1 MNKRIASLG
10 ALCTLCGC
18 LATAQTTVQRA
29 EYWLDS
35 DPGHGRATAIAVTPA
50 AMVDLQVQVPT
61 DNLEAGWHVLGIR
74 SIGDNGRWSQTYTHR
89 FFKPAA
95 AVQARLTNAEYFI
108 DEDPGH
114 GKATAI
120 PFTAGQQLFDIDVPT
135 VTLSE
140 GVHLL
145 GLRVKFNDKWSQT
158 YTHRFVTVGA
168 KPAPMAVEAVE
179 YYWDTDSENA
189 TAIPFAM
196 AGDSVVIDN
205 FEISTA
211 ALTYGLHYLNLRA
224 KANGVW
230 SVVTRY
236 EVCKN
241 AVPKFSL
248 DNNDVCVGD
257 MFIVYNET
265 AEANA
270 ETVFAWDMDGDGMT
284 DYTTAD
290 DMFTHTYDKA
300 GTYTA
305 TLTVKTGEG
314 CETAYS
320 QTVTVHS
327 KSAPSVSL
335 RYDQSSVCKGNEIT
349 FTAQASNAGKTPTF
363 RWYKNNVQI
372 ENASSET
379 LHIDDLNNNDKVKV
393 TVISSNPCAETTE
406 ATSYIC
412 TVTVYDLP
420 DIALTPITTKYTDEK
435 AFVLNQGSPTGG
447 TYYINGKAATLF
459 NPKGNNVGS
468 YTLRY
473 EYTNNNGCTSTAETD
488 FVLKERE
495 MVTIS
500 VFSNNENLGTVSGG
514 TTMLEGYDIT
524 VTATANANGRFIGWH
539 NAAGDILSTDAEYT
553 FTATQSELLYAYFVP
568 AQTTGVQSGTNAEA
582 YIYVEQRRI
591 VCNTPFTVYDML
603 GRDVT
608 RQNGSLHDGV
618 YVVKAENTTQKVV
631 LK

>member
-1 MNKRIASLG
+1 MNKRIALLG
-10 ALCTLCGC
+10 ALCALCGC
-18 LATAQTTVQRA
+18 LVTAQTTVQRA

-50 AMVDLQVQVPT
+50 AMVDLQLQVPT
-61 DNLEAGWHVLGIR
+61 DALEAGWHVLGLR
-74 SIGDNGRWSQTYTHR
+74 SAGNNGRWSQTYTHR
-89 FFKPAA
+89 FFKAA
-95 AVQARLTNAEYFI
+95 AAIQTRLTNAEYFI

-114 GKATAI
+114 GKATAL

-135 VTLSE
+135 GTLGE

-145 GLRVKFNDKWSQT
+145 GLRVKFDDKWSQT
-158 YTHRFVTVGA
+158 YTHRFVMVGA
-168 KPAPMAVEAVE
+168 KPAPMTVEAIE
-179 YYWDTDSENA
+179 YYWDTDSENT

-196 AGDSVVIDN
+196 AGDSVIIDN

-248 DNNDVCVGD
+248 DDNEVCVGD

-265 AEANA
+265 TEATA
-270 ETVFAWDMDGDGMT
+270 ETVFAWDMDGDGT
-284 DYTTAD
+284 ADYDTAD
-290 DMFTHTYDKA
+290 DMFTHTYTKA

-305 TLTVKTGEG
+305 TLTVRTGDD
-314 CETAYS
+314 CETTYS
-320 QTVTVHS
+320 QTITVHS

-335 RYDQSSVCKGNEIT
+335 KYDKSSICKGEAIT

-363 RWYKNNVQI
+363 RWYKNGVQI
-372 ENASSET
+372 ENADAAT
-379 LHIDDLNNNDKVKV
+379 LRLDDFENKDKVKV
-393 TVISSNPCAETTE
+393 TVVSSNPCSEVAE
-406 ATSYIC
+406 ATSSVC

-420 DIALTPITTKYTDEK
+420 NVTLTPIATKYTDEK

-447 TYYINGKAATLF
+447 TYYINDKAATLF
-459 NPKGNNVGS
+459 NPKGNEVGT

-473 EYTNNNGCTSTAETD
+473 EYTNSNGCTSSVETD

-500 VFSNNENLGTVSGG
+500 VFSNDESLGSVSGG

-524 VTATANANGRFIGWH
+524 VTAIANANAQFVDWR
-539 NAAGDILSTDAEYT
+539 NAAGEVRSTDAEYT
-553 FTATQSELLYAYFVP
+553 FIATQSELLYAYFTP
-568 AQTTGVQSGTNAEA
+568 MQATALPTTEAQELRTENG
-582 YIYVEQRRI
+582 RI
-591 VCNTPFTVYDML
+591 VCDGKFQIFDLL

-608 RQNGSLHDGV
+608 RMNGSLCGV
-618 YVVKAENTTQKVV
+618 YVVKVGDKAQKVV
-631 LK
+631 VSRK